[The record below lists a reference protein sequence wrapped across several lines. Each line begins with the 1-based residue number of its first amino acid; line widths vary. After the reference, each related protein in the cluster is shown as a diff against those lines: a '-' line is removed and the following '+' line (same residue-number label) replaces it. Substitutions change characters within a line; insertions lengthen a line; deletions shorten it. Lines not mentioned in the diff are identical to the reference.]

1 MRIWLPVVLS
11 MVALPVGLLAQDDA
25 DLLKAVKDRMKVE
38 AQRVEKKYAD
48 GRAAAYALV
57 KRDSPRL
64 TEATQQLDA
73 VLAMLENDTSLDQKR
88 RQTLIGVIRWDRD
101 RVRVIADEKLGK
113 SGKDLVLPKTVID
126 RFPRGGG
133 DEERRNPTKDAKSVI
148 DKRKEDLYQSQKDRV
163 AKNDK
168 TRAVMNDVV
177 KSAIPESAVVSFPRD
192 WMERTRMRGSTARMS
207 AKERQI
213 MAALNKTISVDFTNK
228 TFSEVMDYL
237 KAATGL
243 ELAVDRRG
251 LESVNVTYDTSINL
265 KMRST
270 ARTVIR
276 RILADLG
283 LAYYIRDEAIQ
294 ITSLERARQETTIRT
309 YYIGDLA
316 LVTDTRIPFDLG
328 RLQALQTINV
338 IIDQIKGMEPQSW
351 RDNNPEAPGTIAF
364 DPVRMSLI
372 IRQSAEFHFRMSG
385 K

>member
-38 AQRVEKKYAD
+38 AQRVEKKYSD

-163 AKNDK
+163 AKNEK

-364 DPVRMSLI
+364 DPVRMTLI
-372 IRQSAEFHFRMSG
+372 IRQTAEFHFQMGR
-385 K
+385 